1 MQNVYA
7 TGIISLQLE
16 FCSLIDR
23 MPGASID
30 APVMGKLMDNKRSIF
45 AILFGSILTILY
57 TYQIAGAWVNA
68 EPINPLWI
76 IGLACG
82 LGLAL
87 AEALGIRK
95 KE

>member
-7 TGIISLQLE
+7 TGIISLLLE
-16 FCSLIDR
+16 FCCLIDN
-23 MPGASID
+23 MPGASMN
-30 APVMGKLMDNKRSIF
+30 APVMGKRMDNKRSIF

-76 IGLACG
+76 IGLVCG